1 MSLSTLD
8 SLICRHARRGW
19 FKNCLDARKKA
30 LLGERAEKDYRIECV
45 ITSKNDSSHRPGGKC
60 HGKRSKGRV
69 GPMFGEAVLI
79 ILFLFVG
86 TVSAGVDFSYL
97 GGIATTLKRSTQQ
110 YIANIQTKN
119 KEQAQIAYERIQQ
132 ILRDLP
138 DTARNRELMDEY
150 FQLIEKIRATGE
162 ASLETRKRLSELTAS
177 SGAHIKTESVVRVNA
192 H

>member
-1 MSLSTLD
+1 MNLSALD

-19 FKNCLDARKKA
+19 FKDAVDARKKT
-30 LLGERAEKDYRIECV
+30 LLGERDEKNYRIECM
-45 ITSKNDSSHRPGGKC
+45 TASKRDSNHRPSGVR
-60 HGKRSKGRV
+60 HSKKIQLKV

-86 TVSAGVDFSYL
+86 TVSAGVDFAYL
-97 GGIATTLKRSTQQ
+97 GGIATTLKRATQQ
-110 YIANIQTKN
+110 YVANVQEKN
-119 KEQAQIAYERIQQ
+119 KEQAQAAYEMIQQ

-150 FQLIEKIRATGE
+150 YALIEQIRATGE
-162 ASLETRKRLSELTAS
+162 ASVETRKRLSELTAS